1 MNYIDALNKRYSVKR
16 FNPDKTVSRDT
27 LQHILDAGRL
37 SASALGLQPYE
48 IYVVESEQRKRDL
61 IPAFHNPSQISTC
74 SHMIVI
80 VAKNSIRPQYIG
92 NYFSH
97 ISDTREIPV
106 DSLEPFRKSIG
117 KHIDQLTTDEV
128 LNWAEKQC
136 YIVLGNLMFAAA
148 LESVD
153 TCPMEGFK
161 PQMIEQ
167 ILGIDTETEKV
178 AVTLALGYRA
188 DDDHYQNLKKVR
200 KPNERLFKFI

>member
-16 FNPDKTVSRDT
+16 FNPDKIVPKET
-27 LQHILDAGRL
+27 LNLILDAARL

-48 IYVVESEQRKRDL
+48 IYVVESEQRKSDL
-61 IPAFHNPSQISTC
+61 IPAFYNPSQISSC

-80 VAKNSIRPQYIG
+80 VAKNSIQPQYIG
-92 NYFSH
+92 NYFNH

-106 DSLEPFRKSIG
+106 DTLGRFRQSID
-117 KHIDQLTTDEV
+117 KHIDHLTADQV

-161 PQMIEQ
+161 PKVIEQ

-188 DDDHYQNLKKVR
+188 DDDHFQNLKKVR